1 MAKRKTFEEKKDEFI
16 KTHLEN
22 EKWGFTQAWFDKLSD
37 EDLIMLIETNLAGLK
52 YNTKR
57 VAKQYLSL
65 REVKKEEAKKPG
77 RKRGEIVY
85 TNDQIK
91 AINAVLSSDNPEK
104 IKLKTKKG
112 TFTVANKGV
121 SFTAFD
127 SEGNRVKVAGA
138 KIIGITGA

>member
-1 MAKRKTFEEKKDEFI
+1 MAKRKSFEEKKAEFI

-22 EKWGFTQAWFDKLSD
+22 EKWGFSQGWFDKLSD
-37 EDLIMLIETNLAGLK
+37 EDLNMLIETNLAGLK

-57 VAKQYLSL
+57 VAKQYLSF
-65 REVKKEEAKKPG
+65 REVKKEETKKAG

-85 TNDQIK
+85 TDDQIK
-91 AINAVLSSDNPEK
+91 AINAVLNSENPEK

-121 SFTAFD
+121 SFTAYD